1 MAGIGFELRRILKR
15 RTYFSLLKAYGFA
28 GIVSSGPWLLS
39 IFGILLLGFL
49 AVSQNEHSSAVI
61 DFQVSVTY
69 LIMSSLIFTGPV
81 QLLFTRY
88 IADMLFARQ
97 KKAVI
102 SIILMMIASICTLG
116 IIVACVIAIL
126 FFGNT
131 PVLYQFLMGTGFVEL
146 CGVWI
151 LTIMGTS
158 LKDYKA
164 LVAWYL
170 VAYTTIVIAGIY
182 LGADQGLYGYLL
194 AFDLGQGILL
204 MSLGAMVI
212 RQFPGMLSFPGKL
225 LSTQRM
231 FWSLAWI
238 GLFFNAAVWVD
249 KILFWFTPDTSA
261 LVIGPLRASPI
272 YDVPIF
278 LSYLLIVP
286 GLAIFLF
293 RLETDFVEAYEA
305 YNRAIVEGGNYSE
318 LLIAKQG
325 MINATRTGLWDIAK
339 VQGITVIFAIAF
351 TPQILS
357 LLGYPVSYSRIFQ
370 FDVIGVSLQLLFMSI
385 LNVYFYMDLR
395 GRSVLMTLSFFLGNV
410 IFTWLSLEGG
420 PFFYG
425 MGFMFSLFIADVLG
439 LFLLQRDLRDI
450 DFITFVKSH

>member
-1 MAGIGFELRRILKR
+1 
-15 RTYFSLLKAYGFA
+15 
-28 GIVSSGPWLLS
+28 
-39 IFGILLLGFL
+39 
-49 AVSQNEHSSAVI
+49 
-61 DFQVSVTY
+61 
-69 LIMSSLIFTGPV
+69 
-81 QLLFTRY
+81 
-88 IADMLFARQ
+88 
-97 KKAVI
+97 
-102 SIILMMIASICTLG
+102 
-116 IIVACVIAIL
+116 
-126 FFGNT
+126 
-131 PVLYQFLMGTGFVEL
+131 
-146 CGVWI
+146 
-151 LTIMGTS
+151 MGTS

-212 RQFPGMLSFPGKL
+212 RQFPGMLCFPWKL

-293 RLETDFVEAYEA
+293 RLETAFVEAYAA